1 MTDATGGAAPP
12 AANAA
17 QTDTTTDAAAAS
29 QPLTLDTL
37 GDALKRLLP
46 SVMNSALTDHTKRI
60 ERKFEAKFAALTPA
74 QAKAEAAADEAV
86 VDAGAG
92 DDGAAAGKPAQQGAP
107 AGKVNAQP
115 LPDPRLA
122 AMERE
127 LAKLKRD
134 AEKSAAQAA
143 AERKQRLE
151 DQGHEQIRAALRGK
165 VHAGVEDDILDAWRA
180 RRAVVV
186 GDDGSTRVRFGGQD
200 EPEEGL
206 DVQAAVAAFLKT
218 DRAKHYIPAPANGAQ
233 RGAGARLPLM
243 GRPAA
248 NGAADPA
255 GVFEQKHGVPLGK
268 AILGG

>member
-17 QTDTTTDAAAAS
+17 QTDTTTDAAAAK
-29 QPLTLDTL
+29 PLTSADFEAML
-37 GDALKRLLP
+37 AAHLP
-46 SVMNSALTDHTKRI
+46 KVVNAAITSHTKRLEKDFAARI
-60 ERKFEAKFAALTPA
+60 AALTPA
-74 QAKAEAAADEAV
+74 QQQAADAAEGAAL
-86 VDAGAG
+86 DAPTGE
-92 DDGAAAGKPAQQGAP
+92 DAAAGPKPAQGAAP
-107 AGKVNAQP
+107 AKPA
-115 LPDPRLA
+115 LPDPRIA
-122 AMERE
+122 ALEKQ
-127 LAKLKRD
+127 LAKLAKD
-134 AEKSAAQAA
+134 AEKSAAQAT

-151 DQGHEQIRAALRGK
+151 DQGHEQVRAALRGK
-165 VHAGVEDDILDAWRA
+165 VHPGVEDDILDAWRA

-233 RGAGARLPLM
+233 RGAGARPPMM

-255 GVFEQKHGVPLGK
+255 ATFEAKHGVPLGK
-268 AILGG
+268 AILG

>member
-17 QTDTTTDAAAAS
+17 QTATDQTDAAAAK
-29 QPLTLDTL
+29 PLTSADFEAML
-37 GDALKRLLP
+37 AAHLP
-46 SVMNSALTDHTKRI
+46 KVVNAAITSHTKRLEKDFAARI
-60 ERKFEAKFAALTPA
+60 AALTPA
-74 QAKAEAAADEAV
+74 QQQAADAAEGAAL
-86 VDAGAG
+86 DAPTG
-92 DDGAAAGKPAQQGAP
+92 DDGAAAGKGAQQGAAPKP
-107 AGKVNAQP
+107 A
-115 LPDPRLA
+115 LPDPRIA
-122 AMERE
+122 ALEKQ
-127 LAKLKRD
+127 LAKLAKD
-134 AEKSAAQAA
+134 AEKSAAQAT

-151 DQGHEQIRAALRGK
+151 DQGHEQVRAALRGK
-165 VHAGVEDDILDAWRA
+165 VHPGVEDDILDAWRA

-186 GDDGSTRVRFGGQD
+186 GDDGATRVRFGGQD

-233 RGAGARLPLM
+233 RGAGARPPLM

-255 GVFEQKHGVPLGK
+255 ATFEQKHGVPLGK
-268 AILGG
+268 AILG

>member
-17 QTDTTTDAAAAS
+17 QTATDQTDAAAAK
-29 QPLTLDTL
+29 PLTSADLEAML
-37 GDALKRLLP
+37 AAHLP
-46 SVMNSALTDHTKRI
+46 KVVNAAITSHTKRLEKDFAARI
-60 ERKFEAKFAALTPA
+60 AALTPA
-74 QAKAEAAADEAV
+74 QQQAADAAEGAAL
-86 VDAGAG
+86 DAPAG
-92 DDGAAAGKPAQQGAP
+92 DDAAAGKGPAAP

-115 LPDPRLA
+115 PPDPRIA
-122 AMERE
+122 QFEKQ
-127 LAKLKRD
+127 LAKLQRD
-134 AEKSAAQAA
+134 AEKATQQAA

-151 DQGHEQIRAALRGK
+151 DQGHEQVRAALRGK
-165 VHAGVEDDILDAWRA
+165 VHPGVEDDILDAWRA

-233 RGAGARLPLM
+233 RGAGARPPLM

-268 AILGG
+268 AILG

>member
-17 QTDTTTDAAAAS
+17 QTATDQTADAS
-29 QPLTLDTL
+29 QAKPLTSADLEAML
-37 GDALKRLLP
+37 AAHLP
-46 SVMNSALTDHTKRI
+46 KVVNAAITSHTKRLEKDFAARI
-60 ERKFEAKFAALTPA
+60 AALTPA
-74 QAKAEAAADEAV
+74 QQQAADAAEPL
-86 VDAGAG
+86 DAPAA
-92 DDGAAAGKPAQQGAP
+92 DDAAAGKGATPP
-107 AGKVNAQP
+107 AGKASQGQP
-115 LPDPRLA
+115 APDPRIA
-122 AMERE
+122 ALEKQ
-127 LAKLKRD
+127 LAKFARD
-134 AEKSAAQAA
+134 NEKIAAQAA

-151 DQGHEQIRAALRGK
+151 DQGHEAIRAALRGK
-165 VHAGVEDDILDAWRA
+165 VHPGVEDDILDAWRA

-233 RGAGARLPLM
+233 RGAGARPPLM